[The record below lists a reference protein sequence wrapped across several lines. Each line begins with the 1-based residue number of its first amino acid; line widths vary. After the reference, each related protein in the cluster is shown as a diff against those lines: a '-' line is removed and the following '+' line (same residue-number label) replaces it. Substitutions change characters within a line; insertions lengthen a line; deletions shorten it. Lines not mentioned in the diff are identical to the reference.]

1 MGCPMGQPFFCCNE
15 DIKFNVT
22 MTFGLS
28 TFSNGEDI
36 DNVLKDADDKL
47 YQGKQSGKNK
57 LVN

>member
-1 MGCPMGQPFFCCNE
+1 
-15 DIKFNVT
+15 